1 MAKKYFYDDKKKIEV
16 VTTYLVLGKAPL
28 VEAATGVPRGTIR
41 TWKMQPWWKELE
53 AEIRSDDDQELD
65 SKLSK
70 IVDRTLD
77 TVIDR
82 IEHGDYIL
90 DSRSGTVKRVP
101 VKMKDAHKVSVDL
114 IDKRNL
120 LRGKPTSRVEKIT
133 VEDTMLK
140 LAEQFK
146 EWAKLI
152 KREETIIEGEIV
164 DAIYDEREEGL
175 QERESPI
182 QLPTRADS
190 EPSLSEQSTRDGGSF
205 PRQGHQSGRGPQE
218 THVQRREQRQE
229 QPASDEPE
237 FKPLFQP

>member
-1 MAKKYFYDDKKKIEV
+1 MASKHYTDAKKIEV

-41 TWKMQPWWKELE
+41 QWKMQPWWKELE
-53 AEIRSDDDQELD
+53 SDIRVEEDQELD
-65 SKLSK
+65 SKLSR

-77 TVIDR
+77 TVVDR

-152 KREETIIEGEIV
+152 KSEKVIEGDYADEGTLSEGQGQVSPMAQRLDRAKSFNMESISEATVLKESRETI
-164 DAIYDEREEGL
+164 
-175 QERESPI
+175 
-182 QLPTRADS
+182 PTTQPHSRTYETE
-190 EPSLSEQSTRDGGSF
+190 EPSQIF
-205 PRQGHQSGRGPQE
+205 GP
-218 THVQRREQRQE
+218 
-229 QPASDEPE
+229 SDTS
-237 FKPLFQP
+237 KTS

>member
-1 MAKKYFYDDKKKIEV
+1 MASKHYTDAKKIEV

-41 TWKMQPWWKELE
+41 QWKMQPWWKELE
-53 AEIRSDDDQELD
+53 SDIRVEEDQELD
-65 SKLSK
+65 SKLSR

-77 TVIDR
+77 TVVDR

-152 KREETIIEGEIV
+152 KSEKVIEGDYAV
-164 DAIYDEREEGL
+164 YDERETGL
-175 QERESPI
+175 PERESVV
-182 QLPTRADS
+182 QLASQEHQKADAQEQS
-190 EPSLSEQSTRDGGSF
+190 SLSDGSSLRQEDTR
-205 PRQGHQSGRGPQE
+205 GRGPHQAN
-218 THVQRREQRQE
+218 VQRREDSALE
-229 QPASDEPE
+229 PTSDQSGSQSI
-237 FKPLFQP
+237 FQPK

>member
-1 MAKKYFYDDKKKIEV
+1 MASKKYFYSDAKKVEV

-41 TWKMQPWWKELE
+41 TWKMQPWWKEME
-53 AEIRSDDDQELD
+53 AEIRSEEDMELD

-77 TVIDR
+77 AVVDR

-90 DSRSGTVKRVP
+90 DSRTGSVKRVP
-101 VKMKDAHKVSVDL
+101 VKMKDAHKVSIDL

-120 LRGKPTSRVEKIT
+120 LRGKPTSRVEKIG

-146 EWAKLI
+146 DWAKLI
-152 KREETIIEGEIV
+152 KREEKVIEGNYAV
-164 DAIYDEREEGL
+164 HDEREEGL
-175 QERESPI
+175 QEGVQEIS
-182 QLPTRADS
+182 L
-190 EPSLSEQSTRDGGSF
+190 PSLPEEESGGKEQSTFDGGELL
-205 PRQGHQSGRGPQE
+205 RQANTLRRGPQE
-218 THVQRREQRQE
+218 AIVERREQQSEQSEGGIQERQSFFR
-229 QPASDEPE
+229 P
-237 FKPLFQP
+237 